1 MSESIEQLKHQT
13 LHQRVYERLLGLV
26 IDGVLAPGEP
36 IDEQALSSRLGVSR
50 TPVRAAIARLTQ
62 EGLVVTLP
70 YRGASVRQFAVEEID
85 GLYEVRAA
93 LEGMAA
99 RKAAQ
104 RLSAEGL
111 ETIRAILDECQEAL
125 EVGDV
130 DAFGQADA
138 RFHRALAE
146 ASGNSTLVEAIDGLR
161 LRINLFRDLANREP
175 GLPERTARERALILD
190 ALERRDSD
198 AAGQL
203 LEQHINSVKQTVLH
217 QLTER
222 AK

>member
-85 GLYEVRAA
+85 
-93 LEGMAA
+93 LEGLAA